1 MPSVFEV
8 LSRDHEEV
16 KQMLSEF
23 EKGPTAAN
31 GAGPDQLARR
41 KKMAETLVIEESRHE
56 AVEEMYFW
64 PAVRDRLPD
73 GGRLADEATGQEQEA
88 KQVLAWLDKSA
99 ADDPEFEKLLGQF
112 ITAGREH
119 ITFEETRVWPGLRS
133 ALTSTEAEEL
143 GEKLEQ
149 AKKAAPTRPHPGT
162 PPSPGVLKSTGPVV
176 AAVDKARDAVTGRG
190 EFHPGHHDP
199 NHQKGTHMTSMTRHY
214 SDAASQALHAADK
227 AADAWTQGARGV
239 TGLIPRLPQIDLIP
253 AVEGYFDLVEKTVGI
268 NRYLA
273 VKWVQAAGRL
283 TGVVRDQAESA
294 ADVVREM
301 PASVGHVV
309 HEQAAQA
316 EQAVRDQAEK
326 AEQAERERARQARK
340 AEREQARRAH
350 DQARERYEG
359 WTKAELSD
367 QLAERGLPKTGNVNE
382 LTERLIEDDQA
393 RERYEGLAK
402 AELSDQLAE
411 RGLPKTGNVNELTE
425 RLIEADSK

>member
-23 EKGPTAAN
+23 EKGPTAAD

-41 KKMAETLVIEESRHE
+41 KKMAETLVILESRHE

-64 PAVRDRLPD
+64 PAVRDRLPG

-88 KQVLAWLDKSA
+88 KQVLARLDKSG

-119 ITFEETRVWPGLRS
+119 IAFEETRVWPGLRS
-133 ALTSTEAEEL
+133 VLTRTEAEEL
-143 GEKLEQ
+143 GGKLEQ
-149 AKKAAPTRPHPGT
+149 AKKTAPTRPHPGT
-162 PPSPGVLKSTGPVV
+162 PPSPGVLKAAGPVV
-176 AAVDKARDAVTGRG
+176 AAADKARDAVTGRG
-190 EFHPGHHDP
+190 GFRPGHHDP
-199 NHQKGTHMTSMTRHY
+199 HHREGTRMTSMTRHY

-227 AADAWTQGARGV
+227 AADVWMQGARGV

-253 AVEGYFDLVEKTVGI
+253 AVEGYFDVVQKTVDI
-268 NRYLA
+268 NRHLA
-273 VKWVQAAGRL
+273 VKWVQTAGRL

-294 ADVVREM
+294 VDVVREM

-309 HEQAAQA
+309 HEQTAQA
-316 EQAVRDQAEK
+316 EQAVREQAEK

-367 QLAERGLPKTGNVNE
+367 QLAERGLPKTGNVPE

-393 RERYEGLAK
+393 RERYQGLAK

>member
-31 GAGPDQLARR
+31 GASPDQLAVR
-41 KKMAETLVIEESRHE
+41 KKMAETLVIEESKHE

-88 KQVLAWLDKSA
+88 KQVLARLDKSG
-99 ADDPEFEKLLGQF
+99 ADDPGFEKLLGQF

-119 ITFEETRVWPGLRS
+119 IAFEETRVWPGLRS

-149 AKKAAPTRPHPGT
+149 AKKAVPTRPHPGT

-176 AAVDKARDAVTGRG
+176 AVADKARDAVTGRG
-190 EFHPGHHDP
+190 EFHSDHQDP
-199 NHQKGTHMTSMTRHY
+199 DHQEGTRMTSMTRHY
-214 SDAASQALHAADK
+214 GGTASQARHAADK
-227 AADAWTQGARGV
+227 AADVWTQGARGV
-239 TGLIPRLPQIDLIP
+239 TGLLPRLPQIDLVP
-253 AVEGYFDLVEKTVGI
+253 AVERYFAVVQLTVDI
-268 NRYLA
+268 NRYLT

-283 TGVVRDQAESA
+283 TGVVHDQAESA
-294 ADVVREM
+294 AEVVREM

-316 EQAVRDQAEK
+316 EHAVREQAAK
-326 AEQAERERARQARK
+326 AERERAREARK
-340 AEREQARRAH
+340 AEREQAR
-350 DQARERYEG
+350 QARERYEG

-367 QLAERGLPKTGNVNE
+367 QLAERGLPKTGNVDE

-393 RERYEGLAK
+393 RERYDGLTK

-411 RGLPKTGNVNELTE
+411 RGLPKTGKLDELTE

>member
-31 GAGPDQLARR
+31 GASPDQLAVR
-41 KKMAETLVIEESRHE
+41 KKMAETLVIEESKHE

-64 PAVRDRLPD
+64 PTVRDRLPD

-88 KQVLAWLDKSA
+88 KQVLARLDKSG
-99 ADDPEFEKLLGQF
+99 ADDPEFEGLLGQF

-119 ITFEETRVWPGLRS
+119 IAFEETRVWPGLRS

-149 AKKAAPTRPHPGT
+149 AKKTAPTRPHPGT
-162 PPSPGVLKSTGPVV
+162 PPSPGVLKSTGPI
-176 AAVDKARDAVTGRG
+176 AAIADKARDAVTGRG
-190 EFHPGHHDP
+190 GFNPGH
-199 NHQKGTHMTSMTRHY
+199 QEGTRMTRRY
-214 SDAASQALHAADK
+214 TGAASQARKAADK
-227 AADAWTQGARGV
+227 TADLWTQGAGRI

-253 AVEGYFDLVEKTVGI
+253 AVERYFDLVQRMVDI
-268 NRYLA
+268 NRSLT
-273 VKWVQAAGRL
+273 VKWVQAAGTL
-283 TGVVRDQAESA
+283 TGVARDQAESG

-301 PASVGHVV
+301 PASVGHAV
-309 HEQAAQA
+309 HEQAAKA
-316 EQAVRDQAEK
+316 EQAVREQAAK
-326 AEQAERERARQARK
+326 AEQAEQERARQARK
-340 AEREQARRAH
+340 AEREQARQAH

-359 WTKAELSD
+359 LTKAELSD
-367 QLAERGLPKTGNVNE
+367 QLAERNLPKTGTV
-382 LTERLIEDDQA
+382 D
-393 RERYEGLAK
+393 
-402 AELSDQLAE
+402 
-411 RGLPKTGNVNELTE
+411 ELTE

>member
-16 KQMLSEF
+16 KQLLSEF
-23 EKGPTAAN
+23 EKGPTAAD

-64 PAVRDRLPD
+64 PAVRDRLPG

-88 KQVLAWLDKSA
+88 KQVLARLDKSG

-112 ITAGREH
+112 ITAGRDH
-119 ITFEETRVWPGLRS
+119 IAFEETRVWPGLRS
-133 ALTSTEAEEL
+133 VLTSTEAEEL
-143 GEKLEQ
+143 GGKLEQ
-149 AKKAAPTRPHPGT
+149 AKKTAPTRPHPGT

-176 AAVDKARDAVTGRG
+176 AAADKARDAVTGRG
-190 EFHPGHHDP
+190 GFHPGHHHP
-199 NHQKGTHMTSMTRHY
+199 HQEGTRMTSMTRHY
-214 SDAASQALHAADK
+214 SNAASQALHAADK
-227 AADAWTQGARGV
+227 AADVWMQGARGV
-239 TGLIPRLPQIDLIP
+239 TGFIPRLPQIDLIP
-253 AVEGYFDLVEKTVGI
+253 AVEGYFDVVQKTVDI
-268 NRYLA
+268 NRYLT
-273 VKWVQAAGRL
+273 VKWVQTAGRL

-294 ADVVREM
+294 TDVVREM

-309 HEQAAQA
+309 HEQTAQA
-316 EQAVRDQAEK
+316 EQAVREQAEK

-359 WTKAELSD
+359 WTKAKLSD
-367 QLAERGLPKTGNVNE
+367 QLAERGLPKTGNVDE

-393 RERYEGLAK
+393 RERYQGLAK

>member
-31 GAGPDQLARR
+31 GASPDQLAVR
-41 KKMAETLVIEESRHE
+41 KKMAETLVIEESKHE

-64 PAVRDRLPD
+64 PTVRDRLPD

-88 KQVLAWLDKSA
+88 KQVLARLDKSG
-99 ADDPEFEKLLGQF
+99 ADDPEFEGLLGQF

-119 ITFEETRVWPGLRS
+119 IAFEETRVWPGLRS

-149 AKKAAPTRPHPGT
+149 AKKTAPTRPHPGT
-162 PPSPGVLKSTGPVV
+162 PPSPGVLKSTGPI
-176 AAVDKARDAVTGRG
+176 AAIADKARDAVTGRG
-190 EFHPGHHDP
+190 EFNPGH
-199 NHQKGTHMTSMTRHY
+199 QEGTHMTSMTRHY
-214 SDAASQALHAADK
+214 TGAASQARNAADK
-227 AADAWTQGARGV
+227 TADLWTQGAGRI

-253 AVEGYFDLVEKTVGI
+253 AVERYFDLVQRMVDI
-268 NRYLA
+268 NRSLTI
-273 VKWVQAAGRL
+273 KWVQAAGTL
-283 TGVVRDQAESA
+283 TGVARDQAESG

-301 PASVGHVV
+301 PASVGHAV
-309 HEQAAQA
+309 HEQAA
-316 EQAVRDQAEK
+316 K
-326 AEQAERERARQARK
+326 AEQAEQERARQARK
-340 AEREQARRAH
+340 AEREQARQAH

-359 WTKAELSD
+359 LTKAELSD
-367 QLAERGLPKTGNVNE
+367 QLAERNLPKTGTV
-382 LTERLIEDDQA
+382 D
-393 RERYEGLAK
+393 
-402 AELSDQLAE
+402 
-411 RGLPKTGNVNELTE
+411 ELTE